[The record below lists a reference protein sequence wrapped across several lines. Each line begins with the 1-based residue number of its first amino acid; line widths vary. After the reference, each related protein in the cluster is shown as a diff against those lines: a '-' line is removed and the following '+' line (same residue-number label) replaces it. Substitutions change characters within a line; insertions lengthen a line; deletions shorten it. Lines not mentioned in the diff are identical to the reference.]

1 MRPLHD
7 CMVVRVDPVKEY
19 TRGGIIKVAP
29 EPVRTGTILAI
40 GPGRHFIDRF
50 VPTEAKVGD
59 RIAFFDAVTKTKQG
73 HQLSYKLP
81 EDQVL
86 LRENDALFIIPKGV
100 DIEVTQ

>member
-1 MRPLHD
+1 MKPLHD

-29 EPVRTGTILAI
+29 EPVRTGTVLAI
-40 GPGRHFIDRF
+40 GPGRRYKDKYI
-50 VPTEAKVGD
+50 PTEAKVGD
-59 RIAFFDAVTKTKQG
+59 RIAFFDAVTKTMQGKQ
-73 HQLSYKLP
+73 LAWKLP

-86 LRENDALFIIPKGV
+86 IRENDALFIIPEGM